1 MFKKTVKYTNFDGE
15 TRSRDLYFNL
25 TEAEC
30 AELEASDD
38 NSLSKKIEIIVNADD
53 RKEIVEVFKAIL
65 LKAYGER
72 SADGETFMKSH
83 EISHKF
89 ECSAAYN
96 SLFMELATDSEKMA
110 NFINAVIPNSG
121 KVQNHD
127 STAAFK
133 QVANS

>member
-53 RKEIVEVFKAIL
+53 RKEIVEVFKSIL
-65 LKAYGER
+65 LKA
-72 SADGETFMKSH
+72 
-83 EISHKF
+83 
-89 ECSAAYN
+89 
-96 SLFMELATDSEKMA
+96 
-110 NFINAVIPNSG
+110 
-121 KVQNHD
+121 
-127 STAAFK
+127 
-133 QVANS
+133 